1 MHLGLKI
8 GPLCPILW
16 CKVMGA
22 LALHRSSRLPS
33 DSGSQHNLD
42 PKKGAHINLIRDAPF
57 PEPSFICLSKGPV
70 NEPPPVSLRGGA
82 LWRELP
88 VSRAFSYMSYAFLNK
103 SSPNK
108 KNFHPSF
115 EGPRKRASPHILQ
128 NRGPMETDVH
138 FQSLIWISFGV
149 PRKGAFP
156 PGSPHRAPTERDAP
170 FPEPSLIHISKFP
183 VYEPPFTFP
192 NNWEA
197 LDSERLTLNRKTAT
211 STALTPNEV
220 LFTRSIIITII
231 IVSSLAAEAAS
242 IIWPRSLFG
251 P

>member
-1 MHLGLKI
+1 
-8 GPLCPILW
+8 
-16 CKVMGA
+16 MGA

-70 NEPPPVSLRGGA
+70 NEPPPVSLRGGPYGESCPFPEPSHTCLTHSSIKVLLIKKIFTLLLKALGKERPPIISKIGA
-82 LWRELP
+82 LWKQTSI
-88 VSRAFSYMSYAFLNK
+88 SRALF
-103 SSPNK
+103 
-108 KNFHPSF
+108 
-115 EGPRKRASPHILQ
+115 G
-128 NRGPMETDVH
+128 
-138 FQSLIWISFGV
+138 ISFGV

-192 NNWEA
+192 NN
-197 LDSERLTLNRKTAT
+197 
-211 STALTPNEV
+211 
-220 LFTRSIIITII
+220 
-231 IVSSLAAEAAS
+231 
-242 IIWPRSLFG
+242 
-251 P
+251 